1 MKSQVKQG
9 AEERTESTRRP
20 LSEERNHVEK
30 EVVVPSSREGSI
42 GGVDDL
48 LGTLTSDMCSEL
60 SIFCPGFIKLED
72 ESGDNNPIVIK
83 ATLGQ
88 DRVVNTRAEAGC
100 GSLSRSSDI
109 VPTVASSVNNLPGGV
124 TQEEEARKERQQRTV
139 FVSYRDFKL
148 TKRDFQSHFE
158 KFGRVEYFA
167 IPTPWQCH
175 AYVTFDDAQVAR
187 QLYGKRHY
195 VRGAKVLTKSGKTRE
210 EHRYF
215 YVVGKEMN
223 KSRDNIFLGFRFYL
237 DV

>member
-1 MKSQVKQG
+1 M
-9 AEERTESTRRP
+9 
-20 LSEERNHVEK
+20 
-30 EVVVPSSREGSI
+30 
-42 GGVDDL
+42 
-48 LGTLTSDMCSEL
+48 
-60 SIFCPGFIKLED
+60 
-72 ESGDNNPIVIK
+72 IK

-158 KFGRVEYFA
+158 KFGRVEYVA
-167 IPTPWQCH
+167 IPTPWQFH
-175 AYVTFDDAQVAR
+175 AYVTFDDAQVAQ

-195 VRGAKVLTKSGKTRE
+195 VRGVEVLTKLGKTRE
-210 EHRYF
+210 EHRSF
-215 YVVGKEMN
+215 DIRKRGE
-223 KSRDNIFLGFRFYL
+223 
-237 DV
+237 